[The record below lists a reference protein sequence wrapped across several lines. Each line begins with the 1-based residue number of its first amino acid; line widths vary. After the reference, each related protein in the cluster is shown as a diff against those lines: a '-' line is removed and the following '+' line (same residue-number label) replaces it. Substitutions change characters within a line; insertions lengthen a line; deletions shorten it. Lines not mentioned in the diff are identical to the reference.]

1 VLAVLAGRWKE
12 KSGRWM
18 VEARYGLVRYFDRD
32 EQGSGLQTIFSPWR
46 NDLSVQLRIR
56 L

>member
-1 VLAVLAGRWKE
+1 
-12 KSGRWM
+12 M

-46 NDLSVQLRIR
+46 NDLSVQLRMR